1 MTKDKDFDLPLYS
14 PSSIVLTR
22 VQLEEAVIYPV
33 EKHAWGQFVYPLQG
47 SVELTV
53 DQYRHIAPPDFGFW
67 LPPDAEHGAWARDR
81 TSYCI
86 LNIHGPICGRL
97 PTFPCALAAGPIVKA
112 ILQDLFQRKVE
123 RPRSEGDVR
132 LMEVV
137 ADQLS
142 RASRFDSYLPISDDK
157 ALQTVIE
164 VLCRD
169 PGDDR
174 SLEAWARHVN
184 TTERTLARRC
194 QRDLGMTFLKWRQQ
208 LRVLRALSLL
218 TEGFSVITIS
228 KTLGYS
234 TPSAFIAMFQKAT
247 GDTPE
252 ALRKRLNQ
260 TSTQ

>member
-1 MTKDKDFDLPLYS
+1 MTQDEELDLTFSS
-14 PSSIVLTR
+14 PPAIVLTR
-22 VQLEEAVIYPV
+22 VQLEVAKTYPV

-86 LNIHGPICGRL
+86 LNIHGPTCGRL
-97 PTFPCALAAGPIVKA
+97 PSFPCALAAGPIVKA
-112 ILQDLFQRKVE
+112 ILQDLFQRRVE
-123 RPRSEGDVR
+123 RPHTEEDVR
-132 LMEVV
+132 LTEVV

-142 RASRFDSYLPISDDK
+142 RASRFDSYLPISGDK
-157 ALQTVIE
+157 ALQSVLE
-164 VLCRD
+164 ALCRD

-194 QRDLGMTFLKWRQQ
+194 QRDLGMTFLKWRQR

-218 TEGFSVITIS
+218 TEGFSVIAIS

-252 ALRKRLNQ
+252 TLRKRLNQ
-260 TSTQ
+260 TPTQ